1 MFVEL
6 ELASKNCTTEVGFHF
21 FFFFLFSSE
30 YTSFQV
36 AVLRI
41 IHQTL
46 IMIEVQKMETMRGS
60 ILQNQAKLDRKPN
73 GKN

>member
-1 MFVEL
+1 MIVEL

-21 FFFFLFSSE
+21 LLFFSSE

-60 ILQNQAKLDRKPN
+60 ILQNQAKLESKPN
-73 GKN
+73 CKN

>member
-6 ELASKNCTTEVGFHF
+6 ELASKNCTTEVGFH

>member
-6 ELASKNCTTEVGFHF
+6 ELCFQKLYNRSGIPLL
-21 FFFFLFSSE
+21 FFFLFSSE